1 MTLHTA
7 WDLLGS
13 VLRRFKV
20 GSVHPR
26 GSCFL
31 LGRAL
36 LVSELHCTCLLD
48 FIFLIGS
55 VKMPVREEAVK
66 ILKQCKKNPET
77 LVSHVLKHQCLKY
90 DLWEGSL
97 PSCFVPGAN
106 FISHKSNEVP
116 GLFSEGS
123 FKMQT
128 SYRSQVQVL
137 PCVLL
142 SCQFSALFLIRF

>member
-66 ILKQCKKNPET
+66 ILKQCKKTPK
-77 LVSHVLKHQCLKY
+77 LWCLMF
-90 DLWEGSL
+90 L
-97 PSCFVPGAN
+97 N
-106 FISHKSNEVP
+106 
-116 GLFSEGS
+116 
-123 FKMQT
+123 T
-128 SYRSQVQVL
+128 SV
-137 PCVLL
+137 
-142 SCQFSALFLIRF
+142 

>member
-1 MTLHTA
+1 MS
-7 WDLLGS
+7 LGFYFFNWFS
-13 VLRRFKV
+13 ENACK
-20 GSVHPR
+20 GR
-26 GSCFL
+26 GCQNL
-31 LGRAL
+31 
-36 LVSELHCTCLLD
+36 
-48 FIFLIGS
+48 
-55 VKMPVREEAVK
+55 KAV
-66 ILKQCKKNPET
+66 QKNPKT

-116 GLFSEGS
+116 GRFSEGS